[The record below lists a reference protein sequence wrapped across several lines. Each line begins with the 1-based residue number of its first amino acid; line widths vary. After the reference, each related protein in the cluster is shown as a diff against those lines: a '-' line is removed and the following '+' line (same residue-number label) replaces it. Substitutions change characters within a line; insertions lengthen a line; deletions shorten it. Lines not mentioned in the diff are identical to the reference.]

1 VVVAVV
7 SVERCRGL
15 QHTVVIAGLRV
26 EGRCGADLRVGEVA
40 GLGSSDACER
50 DAVGALPRQG
60 GGSA

>member
-1 VVVAVV
+1 MVVAVV
-7 SVERCRGL
+7 SVSGIGASSTQSLSPACVSRGA
-15 QHTVVIAGLRV
+15 V
-26 EGRCGADLRVGEVA
+26 GADLRVGEVA